1 MELWIIYFTFV
12 KSHLVGHMQ
21 VLGSA
26 KMVLETNKHPGQLK
40 DEVASPGGTTIAG
53 IHELEKMGFRAAL
66 MNAVLAATERGEK
79 FSK

>member
-1 MELWIIYFTFV
+1 MELWITYFTFV

-40 DEVASPGGTTIAG
+40 DEVASPGG
-53 IHELEKMGFRAAL
+53 KD
-66 MNAVLAATERGEK
+66 VLL
-79 FSK
+79 FPFPLCQHCH